1 MQILEDLYLGD
12 VRPNER
18 FFKRNSQHAKALDEI
33 VKVGDALT
41 ESLNEEQKKLFEDF
55 IDAQREVT
63 VLTDCETFCYVISSD
78 RCQPT

>member
-18 FFKRNSQHAKALDEI
+18 FFKLNSQYAKALDEI